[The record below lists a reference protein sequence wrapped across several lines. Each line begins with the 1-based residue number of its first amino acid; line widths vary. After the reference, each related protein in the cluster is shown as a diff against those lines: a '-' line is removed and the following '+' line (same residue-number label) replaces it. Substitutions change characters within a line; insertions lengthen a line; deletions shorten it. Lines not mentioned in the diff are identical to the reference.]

1 MTGGWVL
8 SDQRSV
14 AERGDV
20 LLLLYPWYKDE
31 VYRRRQQMIW
41 LTVVGAS
48 ALVLLLFLALA
59 LPLSRP
65 GHRVEPFLMV
75 AGVLVLSISIIYSIR
90 QQCVRHKLAKSILIT
105 LEQELGLYEDGRY
118 LNASSL
124 YPKNW
129 QAAGLGDRSEFV
141 YHSIILLLAA
151 LLVFALLR

>member
-1 MTGGWVL
+1 MAPQDAAT
-8 SDQRSV
+8 
-14 AERGDV
+14 AERMQM
-20 LLLLYPWYKDE
+20 LKRLYPWYKDE

-65 GHRVEPFLMV
+65 GHRVEAFLMA
-75 AGVLVLSISIIYSIR
+75 AGVLVLSISIIYFIR
-90 QQCVRHKLAKSILIT
+90 QQCVRHRMAKGILIT
-105 LEQELGLYEDGRY
+105 LEQALGLYEDGRY
-118 LNASSL
+118 LNAASL

-129 QAAGLGDRSEFV
+129 QNSGLGDRSEFT

-151 LLVFALLR
+151 LVVFALLR